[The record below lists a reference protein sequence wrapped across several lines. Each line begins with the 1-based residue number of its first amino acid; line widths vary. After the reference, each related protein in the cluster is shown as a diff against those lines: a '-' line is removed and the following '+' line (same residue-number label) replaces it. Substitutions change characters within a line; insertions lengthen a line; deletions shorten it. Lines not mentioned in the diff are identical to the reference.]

1 MEIKEQKTILI
12 TGGCGFIGSNLCK
25 KLLYKGHIVICMDN
39 LLTGSIDNILDL
51 LENNNFKFIN
61 HDVIKPINLIEDI
74 DEIYHLACPAS
85 PSKYQNNPIYTLK
98 INFIGTMNMLEL
110 ALIKNAKIL
119 LTSTSEVY
127 GDPEIS
133 PQGESYQGNVN
144 TIGPRSCYDEGKRV
158 AETLMIEYFHKY
170 NINIR
175 IARIFNTYGPN
186 MDINDGRVITN
197 FISQALQ
204 NKDITIYG
212 DGSQTRSFCYIVDQ
226 IEGLILLMN
235 NTYIY
240 PINIG
245 NNNEMTVKELAEYIK
260 KLTNSKSNII
270 FKKLPADDPTQRR
283 PDLTRA
289 NTILNWKPNY
299 NLEIGLK
306 LTINYIKKKL

>member
-133 PQGESYQGNVN
+133 PQGESYKGNVN